1 MVANA
6 LIERLNWWENYAA
19 QDGASRAAVKWLDI
33 MLARCRKLAEA
44 PAMGVERADI
54 RKGLRLFPAGRYLIL
69 YEIKMSDVEIVR
81 VLHGSRQWQDLI

>member
-1 MVANA
+1 MSFKLRPLAIRDLEGIVATIAEDNPP
-6 LIERLNWWENYAA
+6 
-19 QDGASRAAVKWLDI
+19 AAVKWLDT

-69 YEIKMSDVEIVR
+69 Y
-81 VLHGSRQWQDLI
+81 